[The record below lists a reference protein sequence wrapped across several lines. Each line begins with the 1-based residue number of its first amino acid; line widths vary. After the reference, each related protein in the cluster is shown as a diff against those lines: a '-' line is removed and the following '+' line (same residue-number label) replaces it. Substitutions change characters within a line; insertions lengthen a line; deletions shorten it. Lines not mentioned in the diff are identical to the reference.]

1 MRVVAVRPLLGDL
14 NLAKLHLH
22 HRTRIFGFGRCTGF
36 HVVDLGEHAIFQLRI
51 HVGMVALLLSGCV
64 SRIRVSRIRILLV
77 VFRIVGICGI
87 AWLDFEG
94 NVDDISLFCDD
105 AIRIVERHR
114 HGAIAGII
122 IDTVCGLIS
131 AHRLGNIAVRHR
143 HISRDVGAVGYIR
156 EIDRIHPLG
165 QGVGDGEDLD
175 LRRRGNGGINLV
187 ECFRQILSVRAVKFL
202 AVHCTGLIGEI
213 SHLLRISGSLHHIEC
228 SIATPVSFSQGG
240 SIVITFPITATCTMH
255 TFRRGWPAI
264 VRIASIPPSTAPNRV
279 IGYTVRRIAIR
290 QEDDV
295 LLHTRA
301 TL

>member
-1 MRVVAVRPLLGDL
+1 MLVGTVRPLLGDL

-22 HRTRIFGFGRCTGF
+22 HRTRIFGFGPFAGF
-36 HVVDLGEHAIFQLRI
+36 HAVDLGEHAIVQLRI
-51 HVGMVALLLSGCV
+51 LVGIVALLPSGCV
-64 SRIRVSRIRILLV
+64 SRIRVSLIRIV
-77 VFRIVGICGI
+77 VARMVGICSI

-105 AIRIVERHR
+105 AISTVSTVERHR
-114 HGAIAGII
+114 HGASAGI
-122 IDTVCGLIS
+122 VCGRVS
-131 AHRLGNIAVRHR
+131 ARQHGTAVLHRHRLCDIA
-143 HISRDVGAVGYIR
+143 SAD
-156 EIDRIHPLG
+156 ELDRIHPLG

-187 ECFRQILSVRAVKFL
+187 ECFRQILRIRAVKFL
-202 AVHCTGLIGEI
+202 AVHCIGLSGEI
-213 SHLLRISGSLHHIEC
+213 IHLLRISGSLHHIEC
-228 SIATPVSFSQGG
+228 GIATLVSLSQGG

-255 TFRRGWPAI
+255 TFRRGLPAI

>member
-1 MRVVAVRPLLGDL
+1 MLVGTVRPLLGDL

-22 HRTRIFGFGRCTGF
+22 HRTRIFGFGPFAGF
-36 HVVDLGEHAIFQLRI
+36 HAVDLGEHAIVQLRI
-51 HVGMVALLLSGCV
+51 LVGIVAVLPSGCV
-64 SRIRVSRIRILLV
+64 SRIRVSRIRISL

-105 AIRIVERHR
+105 AISTVERHR
-114 HGAIAGII
+114 HGTSVGI
-122 IDTVCGLIS
+122 VCGRIS
-131 AHRLGNIAVRHR
+131 ARQLGIAVLHR
-143 HISRDVGAVGYIR
+143 HMLCDVGTVGCTS

-165 QGVGDGEDLD
+165 QGVGNGEDLD
-175 LRRRGNGGINLV
+175 LRGRGNGGIDLV
-187 ECFRQILSVRAVKFL
+187 ECFRQILRIRAVKFL
-202 AVHCTGLIGEI
+202 AVHRIGLSGEI

-255 TFRRGWPAI
+255 TFRRGLPAI

>member
-1 MRVVAVRPLLGDL
+1 MLTAALPLLGDDD
-14 NLAKLHLH
+14 LAKLHLH
-22 HRTRIFGFGRCTGF
+22 HRTRIFGFGPFAGF
-36 HVVDLGEHAIFQLRI
+36 HAVDLGEHAIVQLRI
-51 HVGMVALLLSGCV
+51 LVGIVALLPSGCV
-64 SRIRVSRIRILLV
+64 SRIRISRIRISLV

-105 AIRIVERHR
+105 AISTVSTVERHR
-114 HGAIAGII
+114 HGTSAGI
-122 IDTVCGLIS
+122 VCGRVS
-131 AHRLGNIAVRHR
+131 ARQHGTAVLHRHR
-143 HISRDVGAVGYIR
+143 HCDIASAD

-228 SIATPVSFSQGG
+228 SIVTPVSFSQGG

-255 TFRRGWPAI
+255 TFRRGLPAI

>member
-1 MRVVAVRPLLGDL
+1 MLTAALPLLGDDD
-14 NLAKLHLH
+14 LAKLHLH
-22 HRTRIFGFGRCTGF
+22 HRTRIFGFGPFAGF
-36 HVVDLGEHAIFQLRI
+36 HAVDLGEHAIVQLRI
-51 HVGMVALLLSGCV
+51 LVGIVALLPSGCV
-64 SRIRVSRIRILLV
+64 SRIRVSLIRIV
-77 VFRIVGICGI
+77 VARMVDICGI

-105 AIRIVERHR
+105 AISTVSTVERHR
-114 HGAIAGII
+114 HGAMVGTVDA
-122 IDTVCGLIS
+122 VCGLVFARRHGS
-131 AHRLGNIAVRHR
+131 TAVLHR
-143 HISRDVGAVGYIR
+143 HILRDVGIVGCIC
-156 EIDRIHPLG
+156 ELDRIHPLG

-255 TFRRGWPAI
+255 TFRRGLPAI